1 MEQERRPK
9 RGCRK
14 GGEPPAL
21 ACKSRRSSLSPAW
34 CPLHGPAMAAAAMD
48 LPWPLV
54 RMGGRRGRQSK
65 GSAGPAAAIA
75 VMEDGGGVLDRVREE
90 GRQTKLEVSG
100 TRSGHWSMREE
111 EGRGRLRPPL
121 ANDVIRTCA
130 GRHGHGRLGWDRMDG
145 CDENM

>member
-1 MEQERRPK
+1 
-9 RGCRK
+9 
-14 GGEPPAL
+14 
-21 ACKSRRSSLSPAW
+21 
-34 CPLHGPAMAAAAMD
+34 MAAAAMD
-48 LPWPLV
+48 PPWPPV

-65 GSAGPAAAIA
+65 GGTGPVAAIA

-90 GRQTKLEVSG
+90 GRE
-100 TRSGHWSMREE
+100 
-111 EGRGRLRPPL
+111 RLWPPL